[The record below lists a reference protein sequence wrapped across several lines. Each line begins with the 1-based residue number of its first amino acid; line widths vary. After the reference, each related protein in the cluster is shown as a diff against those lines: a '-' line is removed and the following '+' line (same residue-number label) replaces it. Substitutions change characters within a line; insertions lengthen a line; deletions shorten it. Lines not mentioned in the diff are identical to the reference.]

1 MIYGLYVVKDLSSD
15 MFDIRLTTFASD
27 RDAVFNFK
35 KACSVPGTIMNLK
48 PSDFMIYRVGSYDS
62 TTGYVKQQKPEALD
76 LSIIPDFQEVS
87 KDDFGS

>member
-35 KACSVPGTIMNLK
+35 KACNVPGTIMNLK

-62 TTGYVKQQKPEALD
+62 SSGYVKQQKPEALD
-76 LSIIPDFQEVS
+76 LSIIPDLSEDN
-87 KDDFGS
+87 KEE